1 MSAGKSDKSDD
12 GLRSELQ
19 NAISFQRKWQIVSMC
34 AYVVSTAG
42 TVFCTAA
49 AAILAALNINRYAAL
64 LAGAATVL
72 VSIEKSLLFREKWRL
87 HLGLALKNK
96 NILLGL
102 EHGQLDVQGALKAYQ
117 DANEQYSTELPIAPR
132 E

>member
-1 MSAGKSDKSDD
+1 MNAVATDEGEPALQAE
-12 GLRSELQ
+12 LR
-19 NAISFQRKWQIVSMC
+19 NAIRFQRKWQIISMC

-42 TVFCTAA
+42 TVLCTAA
-49 AAILAALNINRYAAL
+49 AAIFAALDVNQCAAL
-64 LAGAATVL
+64 LAGTATVL

-87 HLGLALKNK
+87 HLGLSIRYK

-102 EHGQLDVQGALKAYQ
+102 EHRQLDVKAALRAYQ
-117 DANEQYSTELPIAPR
+117 DANERYSNELPIAAR